1 MSISA
6 SSSVGAPSTE
16 SGAFTVRRKTSLATR
31 GYRLASGTLIHAVL
45 VVFGILFAFPFLWMV
60 STSIKPD
67 AELFALPPVWIP
79 SHLVWSN
86 YPDALTFIPFFR
98 YALNTLY
105 LAAFN
110 VTGILISCTLV
121 AYGFAR
127 IRWPGRDALF
137 AIMVATML
145 IPTYVTLIPTF
156 LIFKWLGWVGTYN
169 PLTLPSLTGS
179 AFYIFLIRQ
188 FYLTIPLELSEAA
201 RIDGCGEFGIYRRI
215 ILPLSKPVLATVAL
229 FTFMGEWNSF
239 LGPLIYLSDRAT
251 FPLGLGMYGYY
262 SAHDGVQWAW
272 LMAACTTMA
281 MPVLLLFFVAQKT
294 FIQGITLTGLKG

>member
-1 MSISA
+1 MSLGA
-6 SSSVGAPSTE
+6 SSAVNEAI
-16 SGAFTVRRKTSLATR
+16 AVRRRTSRSTR
-31 GYRLASGTLIHAVL
+31 IYQLVTGTLIHLVL
-45 VVFGILFAFPFLWMV
+45 VVFGVLFAFPFLWMV

-67 AELFALPPVWIP
+67 VELFVLPPVWIP
-79 SHLVWSN
+79 SHFVWSN
-86 YPDALTFIPFFR
+86 YPEALTFIPFFR

-110 VTGILISCTLV
+110 VAGTFISCTLV
-121 AYGFAR
+121 AYGFSR

-137 AIMVATML
+137 AIMVATMM

-156 LIFKWLGWVGTYN
+156 LIFKWIGWVGTYN
-169 PLTLPSLTGS
+169 PLTWPSLTAS
-179 AFYIFLIRQ
+179 AFYVFLIRQ

-201 RIDGCGEFGIYRRI
+201 RIDGCGEFGIYRRV
-215 ILPLSKPVLATVAL
+215 ILPLSKPVIATVAL

-239 LGPLIYLSDRAT
+239 LGPLIYLSDRST

-281 MPVLLLFFVAQKT
+281 MPMLLLFFFAQKT